1 MLDVCPKVLMQKGFC
16 AWEFDQIFLH
26 VSFLR
31 GCNFSTDPFAMFIR
45 VYYSSSETPTMYTFI
60 PGQSRLLRPSQNPL
74 EIGIVPT
81 SFKTFRMDANARRG
95 FLVQQIEANVT

>member
-1 MLDVCPKVLMQKGFC
+1 
-16 AWEFDQIFLH
+16 
-26 VSFLR
+26 
-31 GCNFSTDPFAMFIR
+31 
-45 VYYSSSETPTMYTFI
+45 MYTFI

-81 SFKTFRMDANARRG
+81 SFKTFRMDANARQG